1 MTTSPICLVIFEG
14 LAEVLFSFYCEP
26 LYLIDFCWPEFWFVC
41 LDNLGLYSHT
51 CIEPWGISPGIVK
64 AVVTHYFGFTVG
76 LLIYWLSHLISE
88 AIYSTLPHYDIPDR
102 KTALRNCSLKICDIM
117 VLYSLSQWGWSPALA
132 SCIYTLLAAVL
143 PACFGCLSLF
153 NPLGKW
159 VYGLHNRPKKPR
171 SHNLCKYRENETL
184 IGTDVL
190 RDDLVDLLIIS
201 VDLEVIYSTMMSQ
214 ILHSRFWTVNSRSV
228 RS

>member
-76 LLIYWLSHLISE
+76 LLIYWLSHLIAE

-102 KTALRNCSLKICDIM
+102 KTAHQNRGLKICDIM
-117 VLYSLSQWGWSPALA
+117 VLYSLSQWGRSLVSVFSIYIPLA
-132 SCIYTLLAAVL
+132 VVL
-143 PACFGCLSLF
+143 HTHFGCLVLF
-153 NPLGKW
+153 DPLRK
-159 VYGLHNRPKKPR
+159 
-171 SHNLCKYRENETL
+171 
-184 IGTDVL
+184 
-190 RDDLVDLLIIS
+190 
-201 VDLEVIYSTMMSQ
+201 
-214 ILHSRFWTVNSRSV
+214 
-228 RS
+228 